1 MKRSRLL
8 GVLLTLLLLPSLH
21 AQIETISIPA
31 GTHTLLWRYSK
42 DGSGSAGS
50 DAAWIDG
57 VALPAAVPCITR
69 ACSPK

>member
-31 GTHTLLWRYSK
+31 GTPEDLARVAESVTGRYLR
-42 DGSGSAGS
+42 DLA
-50 DAAWIDG
+50 
-57 VALPAAVPCITR
+57 
-69 ACSPK
+69 